1 MAIFQG
7 GSNLPEDR
15 FINVFHFHDPTILP
29 YDPAAAVCIQR
40 VRDFYEDEAL
50 APALGQNISPYV
62 SRSYLL
68 QAYNLLEPVGER
80 VPTVEVGTLPAT
92 TADGLPEEVAVCL
105 TLQGAPPVTPRR
117 RGRLYIGPLTD
128 FSTNY
133 TPANTST
140 PARPNITPGS
150 SLGATLAERAAALAI
165 QSADTPWCIRSTVP
179 TENFVPIVGG
189 YIDNAFDTQRRR
201 GPDPTTRFEWAA
213 TA

>member
-15 FINVFHFHDPTILP
+15 FINVFHFHDPTLLP
-29 YDPAAAVCIQR
+29 FQPAAEECITR
-40 VRDFYEDEAL
+40 VRGFYTTEGT

-62 SRSYLL
+62 SRTFTL
-68 QAYNLLEPVGER
+68 QAYDLLQPVGER
-80 VPTVEVGTLPAT
+80 VPVVDTGTLGAT
-92 TADGLPEEVAVCL
+92 TADGLPEEVSVCL

-140 PARPNITPGS
+140 PARPNIVGGS
-150 SLGATLAERAAALAI
+150 SLGATLAERAGALAI
-165 QSADTPWCIRSTVP
+165 STADTPWCIRSTTP